1 MSFRNPI
8 VAGVVLVRAAIQ
20 SANFLAGVSGWRILR
35 NGDAEFNSVTLRGA
49 LTENGSL
56 LLYNGTPALGNLIG
70 AVSAAGG
77 TDSFGNAY
85 LAGVNLPTNSAVSGQ
100 GIVLVPGT
108 PSVDPHIDLYS
119 ALTDA
124 LAVRIKGEP
133 AVGGQ
138 PGFYLYNLT
147 TVIGSFTQLSG
158 KTRGRAH
165 FFITQNPGTNTDEPW
180 TTATLNAGFT
190 AAGGGYAAPRFQL
203 EGINGGRV
211 RLSGSVQLTAN
222 QVAGAA
228 IFNLPAAYRPLTTVD
243 NLEPGNLSGGNP
255 SAVSIHT
262 NGDVVLVYSGVTGNV
277 VRLDPF
283 VFPLD

>member
-1 MSFRNPI
+1 MAFRNPL
-8 VAGVVLVRAAIQ
+8 VAGAVLVRAAMQ
-20 SANFLAGVSGWRILR
+20 SANFLAGVSGWQILR
-35 NGDAEFNSVTLRGA
+35 NGNAEFNAVTLRGA
-49 LTENGSL
+49 LTENGTVL
-56 LLYNGTPALGNLIG
+56 IYNGTPALGNLIV
-70 AVSAAGG
+70 AISPAGG

-108 PSVDPHIDLYS
+108 PSVDPHVDLYS

-158 KTRGRAH
+158 KTRARGH
-165 FFITQNPGTNTDEPW
+165 YFITQNQSSNLDEPW
-180 TTATLNAGFT
+180 TTATLNAGFA

-211 RLSGSVQLTAN
+211 RLSGSVSLTAN

-228 IFNLPAAYRPLTTVD
+228 IFNLPLGYRPTSTVD

-255 SAVSIHT
+255 SAISVHN
-262 NGDVVLVYSGVTGNV
+262 NGDVVLVYAGTAGNI